1 MNTEHVIHS
10 RVVPPH
16 IEQIRSSFMDLSN
29 IYSELVTVN
38 QYDMPQDII
47 SETYSR
53 FMDELTELTRHTRE
67 QYNNHIS
74 NARRAAREE
83 RRHAAAPPPAVQV
96 VIPQPVAAAPLTD
109 NTVHPTPTVIPPL
122 PPTVIHPLPPTVV
135 PPTPP
140 TVVPLNEV
148 MIDLTAAAP
157 VVQRKRVRK
166 QPTIPKRCSRIVSRA
181 AFLQP
186 ATEDPCSICYEPYIR
201 GNTVAMDCSH
211 MLCKTCYN
219 TYETTCLGQ
228 TNPLVTCPLCRVV
241 VTRPTEFRLRKS
253 TVIPNPSA

>member
-1 MNTEHVIHS
+1 MNHEPVIQS
-10 RVVPPH
+10 DVVPPH
-16 IEQIRSSFMDLSN
+16 IEQIRSSFMDLFT

-38 QYDMPQDII
+38 KYDMPQDII

-53 FMDELTELTRHTRE
+53 FMDQITELTRHTRE
-67 QYNNHIS
+67 QYNNHIF

-83 RRHAAAPPPAVQV
+83 RRHAAAAEPPAVQV
-96 VIPQPVAAAPLTD
+96 VIPQPVAEAPLTD
-109 NTVHPTPTVIPPL
+109 TVHTPTVIPPL
-122 PPTVIHPLPPTVV
+122 PPTVIPPLPPTVV

-140 TVVPLNEV
+140 MIVPHNEV
-148 MIDLTAAAP
+148 IDLTAAAA

-219 TYETTCLGQ
+219 TYETTCLGH